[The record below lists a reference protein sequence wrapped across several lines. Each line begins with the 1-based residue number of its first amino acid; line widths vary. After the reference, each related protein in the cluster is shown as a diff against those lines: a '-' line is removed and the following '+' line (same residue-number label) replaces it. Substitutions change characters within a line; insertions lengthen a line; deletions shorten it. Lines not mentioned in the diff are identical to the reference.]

1 MAQEIGTVA
10 LIVSAG
16 RGHRIGGETPK
27 QYLPLGGHDLV
38 SVNCG
43 LLIPRTSGCGAV
55 VIHPDDEK
63 LYYRAIEDLDI
74 LSPVFG
80 GAERQDSVRL
90 GLQSLQELD
99 PERVLIHDAAR
110 PWVSGDVI
118 AAVLDA
124 VHPGQGALPGLAM
137 TDTVKS
143 VTVEGFVK
151 GHVGEGGNLVRAN
164 AAGLHVRRHF
174 TCASLNCR
182 PFVLR

>member
-27 QYLPLGGHDLV
+27 QYLPLGGHAILYQSIVAFLSHEQVDV
-38 SVNCG
+38 V
-43 LLIPRTSGCGAV
+43 RV

-110 PWVSGDVI
+110 PWVEWGCYC
-118 AAVLDA
+118 
-124 VHPGQGALPGLAM
+124 
-137 TDTVKS
+137 
-143 VTVEGFVK
+143 
-151 GHVGEGGNLVRAN
+151 
-164 AAGLHVRRHF
+164 RRSRCCSSRSRCSPRSRNDRYSEIRHSRRF
-174 TCASLNCR
+174 C
-182 PFVLR
+182 